1 MATATRPHA
10 LLIPYPS
17 SGHINPTLHLARL
30 LHSAG
35 VLVTFVNTE
44 NNHAILLARG
54 HDVTEEDGFRYETI
68 PDGLV
73 PSERAA
79 EDEYSMALLRSVRAH
94 CGEPLRE
101 LILRL
106 NAQPVTCVV
115 ADELRAGRGRGTG
128 PPGLHAVGHQRV
140 RARLHPGRDGAQAP
154 RPRST
159 QRYGKK
165 PHEHLSP
172 SKMCSYILFLSTMHI
187 FHLEEKELQE
197 TTPST

>member
-115 ADELRAGRGRGTG
+115 ASLLMSFALDVAAELGLPGFMLWATSACGLACTRAVTELKRRGLVPLKGTG
-128 PPGLHAVGHQRV
+128 KNLMNIYR
-140 RARLHPGRDGAQAP
+140 HPKCA
-154 RPRST
+154 
-159 QRYGKK
+159 
-165 PHEHLSP
+165 
-172 SKMCSYILFLSTMHI
+172 HI
-187 FHLEEKELQE
+187 FFFFQQC
-197 TTPST
+197 TYFI